1 MERKEVHYHNA
12 GTSGDGGGSG
22 AMIGLIA
29 GIVLV
34 ALGAFLWF
42 GMGDRNVASKGDG
55 PSVTVTA
62 PPATPPATTGQ
73 GGGNTGGGGA
83 KK

>member
-1 MERKEVHYHNA
+1 MESKETHYH
-12 GTSGDGGGSG
+12 TSGSDGGGSG

-42 GMGDRNVASKGDG
+42 GMSDRGSQTASG
-55 PSVTVTA
+55 PSVTVNS
-62 PPATPPATTGQ
+62 PPATTGQ
-73 GGGNTGGGGA
+73 GGGGGGGGGGA